1 MVANYNSATAILRLH
16 PEKLYHLLLRLLL
29 LLTPCATPLTFHFPT
44 FQHSHRLF
52 TEVDAVIDN
61 QYVHLNKENLRAESS
76 TGSVGRATFCEP
88 FLLRENATRRFHH
101 KFRIHSSLM
110 GKTEPPM
117 GNRTLGKGSSLSLP
131 VNSSVENIIEPS
143 NDYPFVAVEF
153 DTYRNSGPTVKD
165 PDGNH
170 VGIGINCLKS
180 NITRAWNGG
189 ILEAKLNR
197 AWISYNSSLK
207 NLSVAFT
214 TFNNDTQEQKISYL
228 SYMVDLSKYL
238 PDWVIVG
245 FSASTG
251 AASALHTLISW
262 NFTST
267 VLFDNKVLSL
277 SGQEKIIFETPVP
290 HPRLSSKLKARK
302 CKKPLAVVIGSS
314 ISGFILVC
322 FLGLGLYNSCKKK
335 ATRTTD
341 GNPNDLIHEFE
352 GNSLKRFPYKE
363 LVLATRN
370 FSEGE
375 KLGEG
380 GSGVVHK
387 GYITYLNSYVA
398 VKKISR
404 VPKYGPI
411 DTYAPQLQTISR
423 CKHRNLVQL
432 IGWCHEKG
440 ELLLVYEFVPNGSLD
455 SHLFKPESLLSWES
469 RYKIVQGLAS
479 GLPLST

>member
-16 PEKLYHLLLRLLL
+16 PQKLYHLLLLNV
-29 LLTPCATPLTFHFPT
+29 FN
-44 FQHSHRLF
+44 HRLF
-52 TEVDAVIDN
+52 TEGDAAIDN

-76 TGSVGRATFCEP
+76 TGSVGRATFCVP

-101 KFRIHSSLM
+101 KFRIHRSLM

-131 VNSSVENIIEPS
+131 VNSLVENIIEPS

-214 TFNNDTQEQKISYL
+214 TFNNDTQEQKISYP

-251 AASALHTLISW
+251 VASALHTLISW

-267 VLFDNKVLSL
+267 VLFDNKVLAL

-352 GNSLKRFPYKE
+352 RE
-363 LVLATRN
+363 LPEEV
-370 FSEGE
+370 SIQ
-375 KLGEG
+375 
-380 GSGVVHK
+380 GVDIK
-387 GYITYLNSYVA
+387 
-398 VKKISR
+398 
-404 VPKYGPI
+404 VPKYGRI

-423 CKHRNLVQL
+423 C
-432 IGWCHEKG
+432 
-440 ELLLVYEFVPNGSLD
+440 
-455 SHLFKPESLLSWES
+455 
-469 RYKIVQGLAS
+469 LAS
-479 GLPLST
+479 GLLYLHEILQQPLLHMNIKSSNVMVDSDFNAKLGDFGFSNRKEPQMITTSYIAPEYIDTRQLSKKSDVFSFGIVALQISCGRKLIDPKFGGSQVNMVE